1 MSSCDCCP
9 PEHAESLDESKKE
22 IETKQCR
29 LAAVKEADIS
39 AVEQVDSLL
48 YQEQKALTSA

>member
-1 MSSCDCCP
+1 
-9 PEHAESLDESKKE
+9 LDESKKE